1 MSPATLFQG
10 ARIIDPGQGMDQT
23 GDVLVRDGVIES
35 CGSPVEGA
43 DARVVPAQGLVLA
56 PGFIDLHA
64 HPREPGHEDKETIAS
79 GAQAAARGGFTTL
92 CCMPNTSPA
101 IDTVSVVEFIFRR
114 AAEAGPI
121 RVHPIG
127 AVSRGRAGKE
137 LAEME
142 ELARAGVVAFSDDGS
157 PVADGHLMQMALVY
171 AGELGLP
178 VIDHCEE
185 VGLAHGGVV
194 NEGWVATRLG
204 LPGYPA
210 AAEESMIARD
220 IALASLTGAHLHVAH
235 ISTAGGVEL
244 VRQAKARGL
253 PVTAEVTPHHLT
265 MTDEWVLGV
274 REPVAHGPL
283 GIVAYDTRA
292 KVSPPLRGEADREAV
307 VAALRDGTIDAVAT
321 DHAPHTSVDKEVPF
335 EEAAMGLSVLET
347 ALGSLMSLVRGG
359 ALDLPT
365 LVHRLTAGP
374 AGVLG
379 PRFQELA
386 TLAPG
391 SPADLVL
398 FDPDEE
404 WTVDTGSF
412 ASKGRNTPLDGA
424 TLTGRVKLTMA
435 AGRVAYDGL
444 DLKAS
449 AGKGS

>member
-1 MSPATLFQG
+1 M
-10 ARIIDPGQGMDQT
+10 
-23 GDVLVRDGVIES
+23 
-35 CGSPVEGA
+35 
-43 DARVVPAQGLVLA
+43 
-56 PGFIDLHA
+56 
-64 HPREPGHEDKETIAS
+64 
-79 GAQAAARGGFTTL
+79 
-92 CCMPNTSPA
+92 
-101 IDTVSVVEFIFRR
+101 
-114 AAEAGPI
+114 
-121 RVHPIG
+121 
-127 AVSRGRAGKE
+127 
-137 LAEME
+137 
-142 ELARAGVVAFSDDGS
+142 VAFSDDGS

-185 VGLAHGGVV
+185 PDLAHGGVV

-235 ISTAGGVEL
+235 ISAAGGVEL

-265 MTDEWVLGV
+265 MTDEWVLGSPDAS
-274 REPVAHGPL
+274 RAGLESATPGGAL
-283 GIVAYDTRA
+283 GIGAYDTRA
-292 KVSPPLRGEADREAV
+292 KVNPPLRGEADREAL

-335 EEAAMGLSVLET
+335 EEAAVGLSVLET

-359 ALDLPT
+359 ALDLPS

-374 AGVLG
+374 ARVLG
-379 PRFQELA
+379 PRFRELA

-398 FDPDEE
+398 FDPDEA
-404 WTVDTGSF
+404 WTVDAGSF
-412 ASKGRNTPLDGA
+412 ASKGHNTPLDGA
-424 TLTGRVKLTMA
+424 TLIGRVKLTMA
-435 AGRVAYDGL
+435 SGQVAYDGL
-444 DLKAS
+444 
-449 AGKGS
+449 AGGVGRG